1 MKKNNAMV
9 MNRKN
14 NGYELMGKG
23 MSVNVMR
30 TYWKG
35 SPWKA
40 LGDCVRSVYL
50 VLSSGGGDPI
60 KAGRACRMAGP
71 PGGFLYYAPKSAA

>member
-1 MKKNNAMV
+1 MKNNMMV

-35 SPWKA
+35 SS
-40 LGDCVRSVYL
+40 GDRFWFSW
-50 VLSSGGGDPI
+50 S
-60 KAGRACRMAGP
+60 
-71 PGGFLYYAPKSAA
+71 

>member
-1 MKKNNAMV
+1 MKKNNMMV
-9 MNRKN
+9 MDRKN

-23 MSVNVMR
+23 MSVDVMR

-40 LGDCVRSVYL
+40 LRDCVRSV
-50 VLSSGGGDPI
+50 
-60 KAGRACRMAGP
+60 
-71 PGGFLYYAPKSAA
+71 

>member
-1 MKKNNAMV
+1 MKKNDMMV
-9 MNRKN
+9 MDRKH

-23 MSVNVMR
+23 MSVSVMR

-40 LGDCVRSVYL
+40 LQVCVRDVS
-50 VLSSGGGDPI
+50 I
-60 KAGRACRMAGP
+60 
-71 PGGFLYYAPKSAA
+71 

>member
-1 MKKNNAMV
+1 MVDSIVYYSQKEGKSLRQKGASSMKKNNM
-9 MNRKN
+9 MMDRKH

-40 LGDCVRSVYL
+40 FQSCIRSV
-50 VLSSGGGDPI
+50 
-60 KAGRACRMAGP
+60 
-71 PGGFLYYAPKSAA
+71 

>member
-1 MKKNNAMV
+1 MGKRIVYYPQKEGKSVRQKGASSMKKNNTMV
-9 MNRKN
+9 VDRKH

-35 SPWKA
+35 SPWNA
-40 LGDCVRSVYL
+40 LRDCFRGV
-50 VLSSGGGDPI
+50 
-60 KAGRACRMAGP
+60 
-71 PGGFLYYAPKSAA
+71 

>member
-1 MKKNNAMV
+1 MDNPIVYYGQKEGKSLNKKGASSMKKNNKM
-9 MNRKN
+9 
-14 NGYELMGKG
+14 NGYEMMGKA

-40 LGDCVRSVYL
+40 LRDCVR
-50 VLSSGGGDPI
+50 G
-60 KAGRACRMAGP
+60 A
-71 PGGFLYYAPKSAA
+71 

>member
-23 MSVNVMR
+23 MSVNVM
-30 TYWKG
+30 KPLE
-35 SPWKA
+35 SA
-40 LGDCVRSVYL
+40 
-50 VLSSGGGDPI
+50 SGLRPQRI
-60 KAGRACRMAGP
+60 I
-71 PGGFLYYAPKSAA
+71 

>member
-14 NGYELMGKG
+14 NCYELTGKG

-35 SPWKA
+35 SHWKA
-40 LGDCVRSVYL
+40 LRDCVRSV
-50 VLSSGGGDPI
+50 
-60 KAGRACRMAGP
+60 
-71 PGGFLYYAPKSAA
+71 

>member
-1 MKKNNAMV
+1 MLILIVYYPQKEDKSARQKGASSMKKNNV
-9 MNRKN
+9 MGMDRKY
-14 NGYELMGKG
+14 NGYELMEKG

-40 LGDCVRSVYL
+40 LRDCVRH
-50 VLSSGGGDPI
+50 I
-60 KAGRACRMAGP
+60 
-71 PGGFLYYAPKSAA
+71 

>member
-1 MKKNNAMV
+1 MLVLIVYYPQKEDKSARQKGASSMKKNNVMAMD
-9 MNRKN
+9 RKY

-40 LGDCVRSVYL
+40 LRDCVRH
-50 VLSSGGGDPI
+50 I
-60 KAGRACRMAGP
+60 
-71 PGGFLYYAPKSAA
+71 

>member
-30 TYWKG
+30 TYWKE
-35 SPWKA
+35 A
-40 LGDCVRSVYL
+40 
-50 VLSSGGGDPI
+50 
-60 KAGRACRMAGP
+60 
-71 PGGFLYYAPKSAA
+71 PGKRFGTASAAYNLIFAPVGENR

>member
-1 MKKNNAMV
+1 MLILIVYYPQKEDKSARQKGASYMKKNNV
-9 MNRKN
+9 MGMDRKY

-40 LGDCVRSVYL
+40 LRDCVRY
-50 VLSSGGGDPI
+50 
-60 KAGRACRMAGP
+60 M
-71 PGGFLYYAPKSAA
+71 

>member
-35 SPWKA
+35 SPWNGLRA
-40 LGDCVRSVYL
+40 CAHSVYFDL
-50 VLSSGGGDPI
+50 CRGWGDPK
-60 KAGRACRMAGP
+60 KARGAPEMPAP

>member
-1 MKKNNAMV
+1 MLILIVYYPQKEDKSASQKGASSMKKNNV
-9 MNRKN
+9 MGMDRKY

-40 LGDCVRSVYL
+40 LRDCVRH
-50 VLSSGGGDPI
+50 I
-60 KAGRACRMAGP
+60 
-71 PGGFLYYAPKSAA
+71 

>member
-1 MKKNNAMV
+1 MKNNMMV

-35 SPWKA
+35 RPWKA
-40 LGDCVRSVYL
+40 FQSCIRSV
-50 VLSSGGGDPI
+50 
-60 KAGRACRMAGP
+60 
-71 PGGFLYYAPKSAA
+71 

>member
-1 MKKNNAMV
+1 MVNSIVYYSQKEGKSERQKGAISMKKNNAMV

-40 LGDCVRSVYL
+40 LRDCVRSV
-50 VLSSGGGDPI
+50 
-60 KAGRACRMAGP
+60 
-71 PGGFLYYAPKSAA
+71 

>member
-1 MKKNNAMV
+1 MKKNNKM
-9 MNRKN
+9 
-14 NGYELMGKG
+14 NGYEMKGKA

-40 LGDCVRSVYL
+40 LRDCVR
-50 VLSSGGGDPI
+50 G
-60 KAGRACRMAGP
+60 A
-71 PGGFLYYAPKSAA
+71 